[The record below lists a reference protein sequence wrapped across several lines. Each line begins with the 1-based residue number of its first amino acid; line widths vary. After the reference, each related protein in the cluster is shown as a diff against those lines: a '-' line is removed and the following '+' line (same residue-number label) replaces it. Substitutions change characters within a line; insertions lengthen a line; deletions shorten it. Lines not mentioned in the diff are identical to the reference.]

1 MKAPHE
7 IIREVRDGEKLL
19 GYIHVCRDG
28 QQEANIS
35 DDVMACVR
43 LHLLTNECN
52 QLPEEIRFG
61 VRLYLF
67 GDWMQSWW
75 GDEGKY
81 RDREVRSR
89 TYKATGKT
97 WSGVMNEA
105 DMYALNET
113 QKLLDA
119 LAARRQALIDAEKI
133 EPAGKKKRSK

>member
-7 IIREVRDGEKLL
+7 IIREVRDGEKML
-19 GYIHVCRDG
+19 GYIHVWRDG

-35 DDVMACVR
+35 DEVKACVS
-43 LHLLTNECN
+43 LHLLANECD

-61 VRLYLF
+61 TRLYLF

-75 GDEGKY
+75 GDEGNFRGKKTKSKKY
-81 RDREVRSR
+81 R
-89 TYKATGKT
+89 ATGKT

-105 DMYALNET
+105 DMYALNEA

-119 LAARRQALIDAEKI
+119 LAARRQALREAEG
-133 EPAGKKKRSK
+133 E

>member
-7 IIREVRDGEKLL
+7 IIHEVYDGEKLL
-19 GYIHVCRDG
+19 GYIHVWRDG
-28 QQEANIS
+28 QQEVSKS
-35 DDVMACVR
+35 DDVIACVR
-43 LHLLTNECN
+43 LHLLANEYD

-61 VRLYLF
+61 ARLNLF
-67 GDWMQSWW
+67 GGWMQSWW
-75 GDEGKY
+75 GDEGNFRGKKTKSKKY
-81 RDREVRSR
+81 R
-89 TYKATGKT
+89 ATGKT